1 MHFVEDLQSVFDCY
15 RRAMANPAELSP
27 EKRNLTD
34 GTRPSNIHSN
44 TRYMVNNSN
53 GDRGQHWEA
62 QLRKGCLEMA
72 ILASLWQT
80 RLYGLEILRELSEK
94 SELDIAEGT
103 LYPILSRLKS
113 EGLLES
119 EWVEAEAGHP
129 RKYYWLTTP
138 GRRRAREMA
147 GAWSE
152 FAGKL
157 ALLLRPVVGGKE
169 R

>member
-1 MHFVEDLQSVFDCY
+1 
-15 RRAMANPAELSP
+15 
-27 EKRNLTD
+27 
-34 GTRPSNIHSN
+34 
-44 TRYMVNNSN
+44 MVNNSN
-53 GDRGQHWEA
+53 SDRGQHWEA

-94 SELDIAEGT
+94 SELDVAEGT

-157 ALLLRPVVGGKE
+157 ALLVQPVVGGGQ

>member
-1 MHFVEDLQSVFDCY
+1 
-15 RRAMANPAELSP
+15 
-27 EKRNLTD
+27 
-34 GTRPSNIHSN
+34 
-44 TRYMVNNSN
+44 MVINGN

-72 ILASLWQT
+72 ILASLWQS
-80 RLYGLEILRELSEK
+80 RLYGLEILRALSDK
-94 SELDIAEGT
+94 SELDVAEGT
-103 LYPILSRLKS
+103 LYPILSRLKA
-113 EGLLES
+113 EGLLAS

-129 RKYYWLTTP
+129 RKYYWLTAP

-157 ALLLRPVVGGKE
+157 AVLVQPVVGGKE

>member
-1 MHFVEDLQSVFDCY
+1 MPLAAV
-15 RRAMANPAELSP
+15 RTGKAESGSIGWKNGLG
-27 EKRNLTD
+27 KWNLKCCTCR
-34 GTRPSNIHSN
+34 GNIHSY
-44 TRYMVNNSN
+44 TRYMANNSN
-53 GDRGQHWEA
+53 VDRGQHWEA

-80 RLYGLEILRELSEK
+80 RRYGLEILRELSEK
-94 SELDIAEGT
+94 SALDVAEGT

-147 GAWSE
+147 GAWNE

-157 ALLLRPVVGGKE
+157 ALVVQPVVGGKE

>member
-1 MHFVEDLQSVFDCY
+1 MY
-15 RRAMANPAELSP
+15 MAS
-27 EKRNLTD
+27 
-34 GTRPSNIHSN
+34 
-44 TRYMVNNSN
+44 NSN

-72 ILASLWQT
+72 ILASLWQS
-80 RLYGLEILRELSEK
+80 RLYGLEILRSLAEK
-94 SELDIAEGT
+94 SQLEVAEGT
-103 LYPILSRLKS
+103 LYPILSRLKA
-113 EGLLES
+113 EGLLQS

-147 GAWSE
+147 ESWHTFSAS
-152 FAGKL
+152 L
-157 ALLLRPVVGGKE
+157 ADLVQPLLGGKQ